1 MSKRI
6 FTKNQIEDLL
16 LNKNVERCSEKSI
29 TYSKEFKIRAIK
41 QYNEEG
47 LSSTMIFKQAG
58 FDLNIIGKDTP
69 DGLMYTWRKILKEK
83 GLKELSKETRGRGRI
98 GKGPQNIK
106 GSDKEKMEFLELKIA
121 YLEEENRFLKILRK
135 QKGLD

>member
-1 MSKRI
+1 MSKRR
-6 FTKNQIEDLL
+6 FTKDQIEELL
-16 LNKNVERCSEKSI
+16 KNKNIERCSEKSI

-47 LSSTMIFKQAG
+47 LSSVMIFKQAG

-69 DGLMYTWRKILKEK
+69 DGCMYIWRKTFKEK
-83 GLKELSKETRGRGRI
+83 GIEELSKETRGKGRI

-106 GSDKEKMEFLELKIA
+106 GSDKEKMELLELKIA